1 MNPGSRD
8 PFCFPLCR
16 TYWTPLYLTVI
27 SHYLKICLLICSA
40 LNLISSLPNPS
51 VSFGIP
57 CIISQHTIHISF
69 IEFSTEWLCVWCLLC
84 LPERVALK
92 AEPRCLGLHCALCK
106 DLLHAWKREERRLA
120 KVAAAFTQ
128 ALCAVLICAIVAL
141 DRWKVS
147 LSTFQHSVA
156 SPSFIIFTA
165 TSTICHHL
173 DCLLS
178 PLLDN
183 KLHGGWTIMLSEV
196 IQKKENKYR
205 ILMHTWT
212 LGKKKPSMDDNIYK
226 AEIETQT

>member
-1 MNPGSRD
+1 M
-8 PFCFPLCR
+8 
-16 TYWTPLYLTVI
+16 
-27 SHYLKICLLICSA
+27 
-40 LNLISSLPNPS
+40 
-51 VSFGIP
+51 
-57 CIISQHTIHISF
+57 
-69 IEFSTEWLCVWCLLC
+69 
-84 LPERVALK
+84 
-92 AEPRCLGLHCALCK
+92 
-106 DLLHAWKREERRLA
+106 
-120 KVAAAFTQ
+120 AAAFTQ
-128 ALCAVLICAIVAL
+128 ALCAVLICVIVAL

-212 LGKKKPSMDDNIYK
+212 LGKKKPSMNDNIYK